1 MIVKIV
7 PTTSQIIWN
16 VKAALGSL
24 ESASDTLAHDPQLAI
39 SEAANW
45 LRQLLEYLNAVN
57 RADDVMTEFGPETF
71 EPSIR
76 LKGFV
81 DDGGKID

>member
-1 MIVKIV
+1 MSI
-7 PTTSQIIWN
+7 TTS
-16 VKAALGSL
+16 
-24 ESASDTLAHDPQLAI
+24 SDTLVHDPQLAI

-45 LRQLLEYLNAVN
+45 LRQLLAYLNAVN